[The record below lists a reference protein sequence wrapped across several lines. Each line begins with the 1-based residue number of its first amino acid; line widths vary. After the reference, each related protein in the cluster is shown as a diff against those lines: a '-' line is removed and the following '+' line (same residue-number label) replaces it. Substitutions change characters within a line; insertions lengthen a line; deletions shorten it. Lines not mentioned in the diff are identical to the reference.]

1 MADTNKGGNVREKAH
16 ETASSARQ
24 TAQDAKSTAQEA
36 LSSAGHKAQDVASNL
51 GHRAQEFASS
61 AQERTEGALSSV
73 GQSMTS
79 LAGTI
84 RERAPHEG
92 PLGTAASTVA
102 NQLQSGGRYLQEHG
116 LGDMADDVGGLI
128 RHYPLQSLL
137 VAFGVGWLI
146 GMSSRR

>member
-1 MADTNKGGNVREKAH
+1 MADTNKGGNVREKAL
-16 ETASSARQ
+16 ETATAARQ
-24 TAQDAKSTAQEA
+24 TAQEA
-36 LSSAGHKAQDVASNL
+36 LSSAGQKVQETASNL
-51 GHRAQEFASS
+51 GHRAQEFASA